1 MELARAYKFRI
12 YPDATRQKEIDERL
26 ILAQQF
32 YNKILEK
39 SIAAYL
45 DEKTKVSM
53 AQFNRFVKEI
63 IQEDKK
69 YLKLYSQTRC
79 EIEYRL
85 LKAYRNFFRG
95 IKEGNRKAGFP
106 RFRSRD
112 RYKTITYPQDNGA
125 FAIEKERKEI
135 KMLRLSR
142 IGRMRIEGHREI
154 EGKVKTLTIKREA
167 GTYYAIFSTET
178 EKAIPRIKDIAPVGI
193 DMGLNTFAMLSD
205 FTKIEK
211 PKFARKKE
219 RKIAHWQ
226 RVISKKDEV
235 AKMQNRDKYTK
246 NRRKAVVRLQG
257 AWNDV
262 NNQNHDFMQKSTT
275 KLVNS
280 GDYTSFKMEALQ
292 PRNMMKN
299 HKLARSIGEASW
311 SKFRQIL
318 SYKAE
323 SAGMK
328 VDLVD
333 PTDTTQ
339 ECSICHNI
347 KKEEEKLTLRAR
359 TYQCYACG
367 LTMDRDLN
375 SARVINYRPILE
387 KAREGHSRSNAS
399 GDAISTIQQGL
410 QIASMNQEH
419 TLQPQG
425 KPTRFSGGRMSHMQ
439 PI

>member
-1 MELARAYKFRI
+1 MNDETKNMDSTRAFKFRI
-12 YPDATRQKEIDERL
+12 YPDATRQEEIDERL
-26 ILAQQF
+26 ILAQKF

-39 SIAAYL
+39 SIASYQNG
-45 DEKTKVSM
+45 KTKVSM

-63 IQEDKK
+63 IQEDKR

-79 EIEYRL
+79 EIEFRL
-85 LKAYRNFFRG
+85 LKAYQNFFRR
-95 IKEGNRKAGFP
+95 IKEGNAKAGFP

-112 RYKTITYPQDNGA
+112 RYKSLTYPQDNGSA
-125 FAIEKERKEI
+125 FKIETIKKEDR
-135 KMLRLSR
+135 LRISR
-142 IGRMRIEGHREI
+142 IGTMKIEPHRKM
-154 EGKVKTLTIKREA
+154 EGTIKTLSIKREA
-167 GTYYAIFSTET
+167 GKSYAIFSTET
-178 EKAIPRIKDIAPVGI
+178 EKAIPRIKDTAPVGI

-205 FTKIEK
+205 SVKIEK

-226 RVISKKDEV
+226 RVIAKKDEV
-235 AKMQNRDKYTK
+235 AKKQKRNRYTR
-246 NRRKAVVRLQG
+246 NRGKAAIRLQD

-275 KLVNS
+275 KLINS
-280 GDYTSFKMEALQ
+280 GDYTSFNMEALQ
-292 PRNMMKN
+292 PQNMMKN

-328 VDLVD
+328 VNLVD

-347 KKEEEKLTLRAR
+347 KKGKEKLTLKDR
-359 TYQCYACG
+359 TYQCYVCG
-367 LTMDRDLN
+367 LKMDRDLN
-375 SARVINYRPILE
+375 SARIIKYRPILE
-387 KAREGHSRSNAS
+387 KAREGHSRRNAF
-399 GDAISTIQQGL
+399 GGVASTFQRGMQTTP
-410 QIASMNQEH
+410 MNQEH
-419 TLQPQG
+419 TLP
-425 KPTRFSGGRMSHMQ
+425 RFDAGEAHTL
-439 PI
+439 